1 MDISLGSSCQE
12 TGGGLSGHE
21 YRSKKEGG
29 ISPLLPVAPCGQE
42 EEPSSF
48 QPWRDHQ
55 AIYTKRLLVVHRDPA
70 TSEKG
75 HDGQSGQLGLQPHF
89 PSLPRPQ

>member
-12 TGGGLSGHE
+12 IGDGLSGHE

-48 QPWRDHQ
+48 
-55 AIYTKRLLVVHRDPA
+55 
-70 TSEKG
+70 
-75 HDGQSGQLGLQPHF
+75 
-89 PSLPRPQ
+89 